1 LGGGCCE
8 ETHGLPGDTGT
19 VHQVRGEEGGRRR
32 KEEEE
37 EEVQDVFYEPT
48 SC

>member
-1 LGGGCCE
+1 
-8 ETHGLPGDTGT
+8 
-19 VHQVRGEEGGRRR
+19 VRGEEGGRRR

-48 SC
+48 TC